1 MTERESWDAYFF
13 RVAAR
18 VSERATC
25 PRAAIGAVLVKQKRI
40 LGTGY
45 NGAKSGEEHCPDDA
59 EHRALITCDRSVH
72 AEVNALTNAFGN
84 PYGATLYVVGPRRIC
99 PDCADRLR
107 EQGVTDIRWRESVPT
122 LEGVLAEVNAW
133 QAETFPHATS
143 ASARSNISDV
153 RSRSWPRP
161 NGHRRSGRRIPDRS
175 GSPGV
180 PGRRPG
186 ERSHAQNSPSAVAGR
201 GATGRRR
208 KDQGRQGGHPMSAP
222 PSTSSNGGPT
232 RRPCRRASCAGRP
245 SRSARSTGSPA
256 TAPGTC

>member
-59 EHRALITCDRSVH
+59 EHRALVTCDRSVH

-84 PYGATLYVVGPRRIC
+84 PYGTTLYVVGPRRIC

-122 LEGVLAEVNAW
+122 LEGVLAEVAAW
-133 QAETFPHATS
+133 GHETFPASDDRAKFSHLREEVGELEAEPQCVEEAADVLMILAHI
-143 ASARSNISDV
+143 ASAHGYLDRLAEEVARKLAIC
-153 RSRSWPRP
+153 R
-161 NGHRRSGRRIPDRS
+161 GRTWGPPDAD
-175 GSPGV
+175 GKIK
-180 PGRRPG
+180 
-186 ERSHAQNSPSAVAGR
+186 AVKEDIR
-201 GATGRRR
+201 
-208 KDQGRQGGHPMSAP
+208 
-222 PSTSSNGGPT
+222 
-232 RRPCRRASCAGRP
+232 
-245 SRSARSTGSPA
+245 
-256 TAPGTC
+256 

>member
-122 LEGVLAEVNAW
+122 LDRVVAEVNAW

-143 ASARSNISDV
+143 ASVVEHLRREVKELVDDPTDTAELADAAFLIVGLASVLGVDLAAVMANKLVVNRARTWGETDEDGVVEHV
-153 RSRSWPRP
+153 R
-161 NGHRRSGRRIPDRS
+161 
-175 GSPGV
+175 
-180 PGRRPG
+180 
-186 ERSHAQNSPSAVAGR
+186 EAV
-201 GATGRRR
+201 
-208 KDQGRQGGHPMSAP
+208 
-222 PSTSSNGGPT
+222 
-232 RRPCRRASCAGRP
+232 
-245 SRSARSTGSPA
+245 
-256 TAPGTC
+256 